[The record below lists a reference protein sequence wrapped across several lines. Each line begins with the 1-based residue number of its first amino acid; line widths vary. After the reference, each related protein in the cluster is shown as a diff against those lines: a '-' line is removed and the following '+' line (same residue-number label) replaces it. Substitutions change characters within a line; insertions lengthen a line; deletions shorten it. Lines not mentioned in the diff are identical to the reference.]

1 MEISK
6 MPVSRMTSEEV
17 KIITNN
23 SHGVS
28 IPCLWNLTGNW
39 WANPCHGIQVED
51 IDIVEALFSIITTKH
66 VQLSPNS

>member
-6 MPVSRMTSEEV
+6 MPVSRMTSEEI
-17 KIITNN
+17 KISSNN

-39 WANPCHGIQVED
+39 RANPSHGVQVED
-51 IDIVEALFSIITTKH
+51 VYIVKALFTIITTKH
-66 VQLSPNS
+66 VQLSPDS